1 MWLHFFNFIFF
12 SSRGNKC
19 EITDYIFLKKVSI
32 HMAARVLNHTHFKLV
47 TVSVRVRVRNT
58 VRLAVRITS

>member
-1 MWLHFFNFIFF
+1 
-12 SSRGNKC
+12 
-19 EITDYIFLKKVSI
+19 
-32 HMAARVLNHTHFKLV
+32 MAARVLNHTHFKLV